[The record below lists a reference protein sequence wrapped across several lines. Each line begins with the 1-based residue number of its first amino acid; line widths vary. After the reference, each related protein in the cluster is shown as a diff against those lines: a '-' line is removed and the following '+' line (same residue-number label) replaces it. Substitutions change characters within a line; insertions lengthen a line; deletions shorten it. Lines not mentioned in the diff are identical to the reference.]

1 MKENEFIEDHL
12 AKAREAL
19 AQLPKKYARLKRE
32 ADRNIDILCE
42 KAGIMDEVQ
51 AVRDSL
57 EQQKTRIQTQADQL
71 QGQIA
76 ALESIFNRY
85 HLAPI
90 PEGVTHMYGIDLRPL
105 DAPTRLRVM
114 HGQSDPSWEETIRI
128 LGGNPHPEPQPKVV
142 TPRLEL
148 GTMPSPA
155 ESRDLREP
163 LPVEEDEDEE
173 WEEEEDDDEEEEEE
187 EEEEEDENILLNKE
201 LHPEESALLEE
212 IEALEEK
219 VSSGDYDPDDL
230 AHLRS
235 LTARWKDL
243 HEGEG
248 D

>member
-32 ADRNIDILCE
+32 ADRNIDLLCE

-51 AVRDSL
+51 TVRDAL
-57 EQQKTRIQTQADQL
+57 EQQKARIQTQADQL

-105 DAPTRLRVM
+105 DAQTRLRVM
-114 HGQSDPSWEETIRI
+114 HGQSDPSWEETIKI

-142 TPRLEL
+142 TPHLEL

-163 LPVEEDEDEE
+163 LPVEEDDEDEE
-173 WEEEEDDDEEEEEE
+173 WEEDDDDEEE
-187 EEEEEDENILLNKE
+187 DESIRLNME

-219 VSSGDYDPDDL
+219 VSSGDGDSDDL

>member
-12 AKAREAL
+12 AKARDAL

-142 TPRLEL
+142 TPHLEL
-148 GTMPSPA
+148 GS

-163 LPVEEDEDEE
+163 LPVEEEDDEE
-173 WEEEEDDDEEEEEE
+173 WEEEDDEED
-187 EEEEEDENILLNKE
+187 EEEDESIRLNMK
-201 LHPEESALLEE
+201 LDPEESALLEE
-212 IEALEEK
+212 IEALEERI
-219 VSSGDYDPDDL
+219 SSGDYDNPHDL
-230 AHLRS
+230 ALLRS